1 MKRFLLISFLVLI
14 PFLGINA
21 QENNPNRKGRCSE
34 MMIKYMETKK
44 QYLKQC
50 IPLSDSDAEKFF
62 VIYNELEKA
71 KFNIMFAI
79 HKEAREIK
87 KSTEPISDEVYAE
100 VANKLAELPSKIA
113 AIESE
118 YYEKLKQILTP
129 KQMFMFFNCEYNFGK
144 QMLKREQNQNK

>member
-1 MKRFLLISFLVLI
+1 
-14 PFLGINA
+14 
-21 QENNPNRKGRCSE
+21 
-34 MMIKYMETKK
+34 METKK

-62 VIYNELEKA
+62 VIYNELEKE

-87 KSTEPISDEVYAE
+87 KSTEPVSNEVYAE
-100 VANKLAELPSKIA
+100 IANKLAELPSKIA

-118 YYEKLKQILTP
+118 YYEKFKQILTP
-129 KQMFMFFNCEYNFGK
+129 KQMFMFFNCEHNFGK